1 MVVDSTMFPR
11 KNIHKYTW
19 VSPDQE
25 TRNQINHILIAAQHT
40 SNLTQ
45 VRTMRDANI
54 DSDHHLVKATIR
66 SPAQEHNKP
75 EGKKR

>member
-1 MVVDSTMFPR
+1 MMVDNTMFLR
-11 KNIHKYTW
+11 KNIYKYTW

-25 TRNQINHILIAAQHT
+25 TCNKINHILIDAQHT

-45 VRTMRDANI
+45 VRTMRDINI
-54 DSDHHLVKATIR
+54 DSDHLVKATIR
-66 SPAQEHNKP
+66 SSIQEHNNP